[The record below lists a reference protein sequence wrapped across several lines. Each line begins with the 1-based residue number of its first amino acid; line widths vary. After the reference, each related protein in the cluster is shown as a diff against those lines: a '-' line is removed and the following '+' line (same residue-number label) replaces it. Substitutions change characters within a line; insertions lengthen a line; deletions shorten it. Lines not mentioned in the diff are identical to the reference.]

1 MTSVNNALTSKN
13 VFSFER
19 PHVSYVCSLSDI
31 FHERN
36 TQEIHLDFNLTQP
49 VRDGRFFLHRFPNFP
64 ISVKRI
70 RVLAVRSGTFISN
83 LITPFQS
90 ENVSCGFFFFQ
101 PLDCLISH
109 TSVTVPQNQWFSK
122 VILFLLCMHSLNILD
137 GTSGKES
144 TCQCRRYKRCGIGLW
159 VGKIPLEKEV
169 ATHTSI
175 LARRIQWTEEPG
187 RLQSMGSQRVGHD

>member
-1 MTSVNNALTSKN
+1 M
-13 VFSFER
+13 
-19 PHVSYVCSLSDI
+19 
-31 FHERN
+31 
-36 TQEIHLDFNLTQP
+36 
-49 VRDGRFFLHRFPNFP
+49 
-64 ISVKRI
+64 
-70 RVLAVRSGTFISN
+70 
-83 LITPFQS
+83 
-90 ENVSCGFFFFQ
+90 
-101 PLDCLISH
+101 
-109 TSVTVPQNQWFSK
+109 TVPQNQWFSK